1 MKFPNY
7 LINSLATIGVISLII
22 MACSADSDNSTI
34 DNSTID
40 NNTGSANS
48 IGKYQITDSGNHFF
62 VMETETG
69 IVKQYHRSNVIG
81 GYDFFFSKNYKYSTL
96 RKNIFYYWIS
106 FEIMNSVY

>member
-48 IGKYQITDSGNHFF
+48 IGKYQITDYSSSSFL
-62 VMETETG
+62 VMDTETG
-69 IVKQYHRSNVIG
+69 IVKWYINSNG
-81 GYDFFFSKNYKYSTL
+81 KLSL
-96 RKNIFYYWIS
+96 RETINTQP
-106 FEIMNSVY
+106 